1 MLHESELGEFYEL
14 AGKNGIKPNRIHQS
28 EFEFLDE
35 PKIADK
41 LLQFNADGKSRVVLF
56 LPEIY
61 CSACLMLLE
70 NINRLDKGI
79 LDSRVNFL
87 KKEISI
93 LFDNHTTSI
102 RKIVELLTSLGY
114 RPQLNLSNVAD
125 KSKQKQER
133 SVYMKLGVAGF
144 SFGNVMLFALP
155 DYFSGGKVESYI
167 AVFLA
172 YISLALILPSI
183 HMQPT
188 TLLEARNA
196 I

>member
-1 MLHESELGEFYEL
+1 MSENPNIVENSKKESKKLLCVHCGDTCSDDSIRIDDKLFCCNGCKFVYEMLHESELGEFYEL

-87 KKEISI
+87 KKVNMLKTNYLKPI
-93 LFDNHTTSI
+93 DRAN
-102 RKIVELLTSLGY
+102 
-114 RPQLNLSNVAD
+114 LNEDRGLIYYCRID
-125 KSKQKQER
+125 K
-133 SVYMKLGVAGF
+133 L
-144 SFGNVMLFALP
+144 
-155 DYFSGGKVESYI
+155 
-167 AVFLA
+167 
-172 YISLALILPSI
+172 
-183 HMQPT
+183 
-188 TLLEARNA
+188 
-196 I
+196 